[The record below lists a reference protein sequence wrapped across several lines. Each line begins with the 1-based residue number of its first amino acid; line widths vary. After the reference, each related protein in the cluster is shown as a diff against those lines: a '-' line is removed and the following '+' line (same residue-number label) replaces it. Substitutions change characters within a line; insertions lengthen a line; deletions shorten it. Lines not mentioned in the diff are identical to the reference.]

1 MGTLPLFLVASVAFG
16 YAPAAPSVS
25 EVAVRA
31 CRSVAGERGAKV
43 ALELLEVER
52 REGLPE
58 GLLVAAAYEES
69 RCGASERCGDGG
81 RSCGVVQ
88 FAGWATPGIRD
99 IRLELDRGPRVP
111 DPRLDVVAS
120 ATYWARRV
128 VRGRAYA
135 LTGAPPG
142 KRPRP
147 TLACKGRAGYA
158 TVADRLWASANLTA
172 VRAPRC
178 VVEECLERDEQLGC
192 SRKRCRLWGPRCAV
206 RGRYETNHWRRLR
219 RWRRIAGYGAQT
231 TSARTARTSDSRED
245 RAGPR

>member
-1 MGTLPLFLVASVAFG
+1 MAPYARPATL
-16 YAPAAPSVS
+16 S

-31 CRSVAGERGAKV
+31 CKFLAGQQGAEVARQ
-43 ALELLEVER
+43 LLEVER

-69 RCGASERCGDGG
+69 NCGTATRCGDNE

-88 FAGWATPGIRD
+88 FMGWAIPGIRD
-99 IRLELDRGPRVP
+99 VALELDVAVP
-111 DPRLDVVAS
+111 DDPRYHVVAS
-120 ATYWARRV
+120 ATYWSRRV
-128 VRGRAYA
+128 LRGRAYA

-142 KRPRP
+142 VKPRP
-147 TLACKGRAGYA
+147 SLACRGRAGYA
-158 TVADRLWASANLTA
+158 TLGERLWSSANLTA

-219 RWRRIAGYGAQT
+219 RWRRIADHGRPPT
-231 TSARTARTSDSRED
+231 
-245 RAGPR
+245 RAAITRAPKAP